1 MHTGHTV
8 LIIDDH
14 ALFRRGI
21 AQLIALEADFRVVGE
36 AGSGAAGVELA
47 ERLQPD
53 VILLDLHMPG
63 MNGID
68 TLELLHKRNIGAR
81 LIVLTVSDN
90 QRDVVTALRA
100 GAHGYLLKD
109 MEPEDLYDSLKR
121 AVRGSSVLSE
131 AVTGR
136 LIEAVAGKQPLPD
149 TEADAELTARELE
162 VLDFLAE
169 GLCNKTI
176 ALRLGISL
184 GTVKVHVKNVLR
196 KLNLHSRLEAV
207 VWRHQRDESRP
218 RHLA

>member
-1 MHTGHTV
+1 METVHTV

-21 AQLIALEADFRVVGE
+21 AQLIALEADFEVVGE

-47 ERLQPD
+47 ERLDPD
-53 VILLDLHMPG
+53 IILLDLNMPG
-63 MNGID
+63 MTGID
-68 TLELLHKRNIGAR
+68 TLELLRKRDVGAR
-81 LIVLTVSDN
+81 IIVLTVSDN

-109 MEPEDLYDSLKR
+109 MEPEDLYDSLKK
-121 AVRGSSVLSE
+121 AMRGSSVLSE
-131 AVTGR
+131 AVTGS
-136 LIEAVAGKQPLPD
+136 LIQAVATKQPLPASQ
-149 TEADAELTARELE
+149 ADLTAREVE

-176 ALRLGISL
+176 ATRLGISV
-184 GTVKVHVKNVLR
+184 GTVKVHVKHVLH

-207 VWRHQRDESRP
+207 VWRHQRDESRQRP
-218 RHLA
+218 PS